1 MRILAI
7 YRHFWPDTTP
17 YARLLRS
24 MLCEFT
30 VHGHEADVFSA
41 QPSYNGNGLPKQPSS
56 ERLGLVS
63 VHRCGLIREQGLARK
78 LANAINQ
85 LLFLLK
91 AINFAIRRK
100 RRYDLIIANCHP
112 PVLMA
117 STLRLIKA
125 ITGIP
130 YLLHYQ
136 DIHPEGAQLIGD
148 IRSRLVLGV
157 ANALDTAACREASAI
172 VTLSTDMK
180 HTLDQ
185 RRIYRN
191 IDIINNFA
199 LERYTSPGALP
210 KPFNTTP
217 GQTEPFRVL
226 FAGNM
231 GRYQRLE
238 LLVDAALILRDR
250 HDIQFVFLGSGA
262 RTESLRSQAGTLL
275 EQTVYFVPQQTVE
288 VAFACMQRSDLGVVS
303 LAENIARVSYPS
315 KAMTYLEAGC
325 RVLAICEQDSSLWAD
340 IVSTGFGVGPERLD
354 AESLAQAIDRASRIK
369 VTEPTTF
376 REMVRDRG
384 RKHFGQDQ
392 AISKWL
398 RLLNS
403 IQLRGAQATTGHAA
417 YRQRCA

>member
-30 VHGHEADVFSA
+30 VNGHDADVFSA
-41 QPSYNGNGLPKQPSS
+41 QPSYNGNDLPKQPSS
-56 ERLGLVS
+56 EQIGLVS
-63 VHRCGLIREQGLARK
+63 VYRCGLIREQGIARRF
-78 LANAINQ
+78 AIAVNQ
-85 LLFLLK
+85 LLFLIK
-91 AINFAIRRK
+91 AIYFAIRRK
-100 RRYDLIIANCHP
+100 SQYDLIVANCHP

-125 ITGIP
+125 LTGIP

-136 DIHPEGAQLIGD
+136 DIHPEAAQLIGD

-157 ANALDTAACREASAI
+157 ANTLDAAACREASAI

-180 HTLDQ
+180 RTLEQ
-185 RRIYRN
+185 RRIYRH
-191 IDIINNFA
+191 IDIINNFP
-199 LERYTSPGALP
+199 LERYASPGALP

-217 GQTEPFRVL
+217 GKSDPFRVL

-238 LLVDAALILRDR
+238 LLVDAATILRDR
-250 HDIQFVFLGSGA
+250 DDIQFVFLGSGA
-262 RTESLRSQAGTLL
+262 RMECLRSQAGALL
-275 EQTVYFVPQQTVE
+275 EQTVYFVPQQSVE

-303 LAENIARVSYPS
+303 LAEKIARVSYPS

-325 RVLAICEQDSSLWAD
+325 RVLAICEQESSLWAD
-340 IVSTGFGVGPERLD
+340 IVGTGFGLGPERLD
-354 AESLAQAIDRASRIK
+354 AESLAQAIDRASRAR
-369 VTEPTTF
+369 VAEPTTF
-376 REMVRDRG
+376 REMVRDQS
-384 RKHFGQDQ
+384 RKQFGKDQ
-392 AISKWL
+392 AILKWL
-398 RLLNS
+398 GLLDS
-403 IQLRGAQATTGHAA
+403 IQLRGSQATTSHGT
-417 YRQRCA
+417 YGRKCA